1 MKPKLG
7 QKYSRVEISKMLGGS
22 QVAYL
27 PYKDGEVVCG
37 CFDPSPKH
45 NPRAPTEVLFGS
57 GPIVEETAEIVN
69 RQSTAIPIFIQR
81 ASAQWEYVGNYR
93 CTGLSRDP
101 KLLKKRM
108 LTYPERGDI
117 VGALRFKRA

>member
-7 QKYSRVEISKMLGGS
+7 QTYSRVEISEMLGGS
-22 QVAYL
+22 SVAYL

-45 NPRAPTEVLFGS
+45 NPGAPEEVLFGS

-93 CTGLSRDP
+93 CIGLSRDP
-101 KLLKKRM
+101 KLLKQRM